1 MRDLV
6 VGRFRVRA
14 GKEGQ
19 KPRLDVTFPNLVLN
33 VGLQRMVV
41 SNSVISECYLGGG
54 SAPIKSTDI
63 DMENVLVTVSKSI
76 SNAVGD
82 SRGCAQ
88 RAPFYSFWRRKYTF
102 NNLSKDIEVTR
113 IGTGERRFGDASTRY
128 VFSIAATRDA
138 VGNEASLTFLQGE
151 TISIDYEVRQYT
163 QDSDTVGTVS
173 VVKNGATTEHNFTAR
188 PANVTT
194 SSTFRGWSALR
205 GENKAGG
212 ARVHSGG
219 IADWDSAPVTGE
231 DIPDPK
237 TAPSG
242 ASVSYTILVPEE
254 KGNFPTGIKSL
265 SATLGSGYY
274 QIEFSPPIVKNSSE
288 KIEIVLTNSWGANN
302 A

>member
-1 MRDLV
+1 MSNLV

-14 GKEGQ
+14 GKEGC

-54 SAPIKSTDI
+54 SAPIDGAAV
-63 DMENVLVTVSKSI
+63 DMENVLATSSKPI
-76 SNAVGD
+76 SNTVGD

-88 RAPFYSFWRRKYTF
+88 VSPFYSFWRRKYTF
-102 NNLSKDIEVTR
+102 NNLSDDIEVTR
-113 IGTGERRFGDASTRY
+113 IGTGERRFGGESTRY

-138 VGNEASLTFLQGE
+138 EGNEASLTFLQGE

-205 GENKAGG
+205 GENAAGS
-212 ARVHSGG
+212 ARVHSEG
-219 IADWDSAPVTGE
+219 IADWESAPVAGD
-231 DIPDPK
+231 DIPNP
-237 TAPSG
+237 TAAPSG
-242 ASVSYTILVPEE
+242 VSVSYTILVPEE
-254 KGNFPTGIKSL
+254 KGNFPAGIKSL

-288 KIEIVLTNSWGANN
+288 KIEIVVTNSWGANN